1 MFECS
6 QKHFL
11 EIKLFLVVSSN
22 LFGLESYFLEKFKS
36 EVVSLRGWHVLLR
49 DWSMK
54 RMHTPYYE
62 SIKWYSSQR
71 EFGSLNAFLFR
82 TNKFT
87 V

>member
-1 MFECS
+1 
-6 QKHFL
+6 
-11 EIKLFLVVSSN
+11 
-22 LFGLESYFLEKFKS
+22 
-36 EVVSLRGWHVLLR
+36 
-49 DWSMK
+49 MK

-87 V
+87 VWIFLALIYIHIENETP